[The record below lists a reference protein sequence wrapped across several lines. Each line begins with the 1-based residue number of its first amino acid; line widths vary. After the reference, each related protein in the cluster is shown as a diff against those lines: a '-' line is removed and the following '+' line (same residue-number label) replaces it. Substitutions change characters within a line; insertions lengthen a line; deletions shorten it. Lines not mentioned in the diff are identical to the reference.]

1 MEVVKFYYKME
12 GKGGIPPAPIE
23 LIINLN
29 GSWINSVWVEI
40 FGTAINHV
48 LEICLH
54 ILSIELFSV
63 DDNCHRLVHVYEFAI
78 QINT

>member
-1 MEVVKFYYKME
+1 MPTAAI
-12 GKGGIPPAPIE
+12 G
-23 LIINLN
+23 LIVNLN
-29 GSWINSVWVEI
+29 RSRVDSVWVEI

-48 LEICLH
+48 LEVCLH

-63 DDNCHRLVHVYEFAI
+63 DDNGYGLVHVYEFAI